1 MGLLPGTSL
10 KSNFKMVHYEV
21 CLTYSLA
28 HSGINKSTNE
38 HANVFVALLVNS
50 QQGNRKYHEPRGG
63 NFSISQVRWL
73 RKRAR
78 WLISPIL

>member
-21 CLTYSLA
+21 CLTHSLA

-50 QQGNRKYHEPRGG
+50 Q
-63 NFSISQVRWL
+63 
-73 RKRAR
+73 
-78 WLISPIL
+78 